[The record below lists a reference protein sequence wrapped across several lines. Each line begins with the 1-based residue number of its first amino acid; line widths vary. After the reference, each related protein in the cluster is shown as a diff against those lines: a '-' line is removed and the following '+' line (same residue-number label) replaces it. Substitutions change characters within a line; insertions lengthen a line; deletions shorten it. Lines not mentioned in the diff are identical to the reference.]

1 MREYTC
7 SSQQSIRYIPG
18 TFMTLFPFTSS
29 YRTGLQPWL
38 WTLRYSSSD
47 TVFVS
52 NQLNSLQMLSSDTT
66 RQGLSRPPGNFQ
78 AGYQG
83 EFPGCKVIMSRIHRR
98 SGLQFFLQ
106 RTLKLSMDIQNVL
119 RLMSHYSPAP
129 QNSKPCIQHHLGMIS
144 LSTHNKPLRYGFI
157 GPFFR

>member
-1 MREYTC
+1 MQLLAQYQIYSRNLHNLVPFPLLLQNRVAALALD
-7 SSQQSIRYIPG
+7 SKVQQ
-18 TFMTLFPFTSS
+18 
-29 YRTGLQPWL
+29 
-38 WTLRYSSSD
+38 LRH

-66 RQGLSRPPGNFQ
+66 RQGSSSPPGNFQ